1 MDLTALRIFRAVVRE
16 GGVTRA
22 AEHLNR
28 VQSNVTTR
36 VRQLEEEL
44 GVQLFIREGKRMHLS
59 PAGQVLIDYAD
70 RLLDLAEEAREAV
83 QDLALRGTLR
93 VGAME
98 STAAV
103 RLPAPLSEYHRLYP
117 DVVLELRTGHKELL
131 LRALMAGEVDVAFIP
146 EPLSEDSF
154 DRVTAFVEDL
164 VIVAAGDH
172 PPIESSN
179 APPDTIVTFEIGC
192 PHRAVLEAWYE
203 TRGSKPQ
210 HVIEMT
216 SYHAMLGCVLVG
228 MGVALLPRSVLS
240 TFPEAKR
247 LSLHRLPPGQD
258 SLTTAFAWR
267 RGAHSA
273 KVDAMIE
280 ILRPP
285 ADGESAVA

>member
-1 MDLTALRIFRAVVRE
+1 MDLAALRIFRAVVRE

-44 GVQLFIREGKRMHLS
+44 DVKLFIREGKRMHLS

-70 RLLDLAEEAREAV
+70 RLLELAEEARAAV
-83 QDLALRGTLR
+83 QDSQMRGGFR

-103 RLPAPLSEYHRLYP
+103 RLPAPLSEYHRRHP
-117 DVVLELRTGHKELL
+117 EVTLELRTGHKERL
-131 LRALMAGEVDVAFIP
+131 LRALLSGEVDAAFIP
-146 EPLSEDSF
+146 EPLDSQTF
-154 DRVTAFVEDL
+154 ETAPAFVEDL
-164 VIVAAGDH
+164 VIVAEGDH
-172 PPIESSN
+172 PPIVEGGE
-179 APPDTIVTFEIGC
+179 PPRTVVTFEVGC
-192 PHRAVLEAWYE
+192 PHRARLEEWYAAQDARPE
-203 TRGSKPQ
+203 EL
-210 HVIEMT
+210 IEMT

-240 TFPEAKR
+240 TFPEARR
-247 LSLHRLPPGQD
+247 LSLHPLPPGRD
-258 SLTTAFAWR
+258 RLPTALAWR

-273 KVDAMIE
+273 KIEAMIE
-280 ILRPP
+280 ILKEP
-285 ADGESAVA
+285 AALSAAS

>member
-70 RLLDLAEEAREAV
+70 RLLDLAAEARNAV

-103 RLPAPLSEYHRLYP
+103 RLPAPLSEYHRLFP
-117 DVVLELRTGHKELL
+117 DVTLELKTGHKEILTCALL
-131 LRALMAGEVDVAFIP
+131 AGEVDVAFIP
-146 EPLSEDSF
+146 EPLPEDTFES
-154 DRVTAFVEDL
+154 VTAFVEDL

-172 PPIESSN
+172 PAIEGRN
-179 APPDTIVTFEIGC
+179 APPETIVTFEVGC
-192 PHRAVLEAWYE
+192 PHRALLEAWYASIGA
-203 TRGSKPQ
+203 RPQ
-210 HVIEMT
+210 HVIEMN

-247 LSLHRLPPGQD
+247 LSLHSLPPGQN

-267 RGAHSA
+267 RGARSA
-273 KVDAMIE
+273 KVDAMID
-280 ILRPP
+280 ILKAP
-285 ADGESAVA
+285 AGGESAVA

>member
-1 MDLTALRIFRAVVRE
+1 MDLSALRIFRAVVRE

-44 GVQLFIREGKRMHLS
+44 EVKLFIREGKRMHLS

-70 RLLDLAEEAREAV
+70 RILALAEEAKAAV
-83 QDLALRGTLR
+83 QNSEMRGGFR

-117 DVVLELRTGHKELL
+117 DVTLELRTGHKEILI
-131 LRALMAGEVDVAFIP
+131 RALLTGEVDAAFIP
-146 EPLSEDSF
+146 EPLDADVFE
-154 DRVTAFVEDL
+154 TAPAFVEDL
-164 VIVAAGDH
+164 VIVARGDH
-172 PPIESSN
+172 PPIGED
-179 APPDTIVTFEIGC
+179 APPPKTIVTFEVGC
-192 PHRAVLEAWYE
+192 PHRARLEDWFAAQE
-203 TRGSKPQ
+203 AKPEEL
-210 HVIEMT
+210 IEMN

-247 LSLHRLPPGQD
+247 LSLHPLPPGRD
-258 SLTTAFAWR
+258 RLPTLLAWR
-267 RGAHSA
+267 KGAHSP
-273 KVDAMIE
+273 KIE
-280 ILRPP
+280 ALIDILKTP
-285 ADGESAVA
+285 VALSVA

>member
-1 MDLTALRIFRAVVRE
+1 MDLAALRIFRAVVRE

-44 GVQLFIREGKRMHLS
+44 GVALFIREGKRMHLS

-70 RLLDLAEEAREAV
+70 RILALAEEAKAAV
-83 QDLALRGTLR
+83 QDSEMRGTFR

-117 DVVLELRTGHKELL
+117 DVTLELRTGHKEILI
-131 LRALMAGEVDVAFIP
+131 RALLSGEVDAAFIP
-146 EPLSEDSF
+146 EPLDGDSF
-154 DRVTAFVEDL
+154 ETAPAFVEDL
-164 VIVAAGDH
+164 VIVARGDH
-172 PPIESSN
+172 PPIGPEDGL
-179 APPDTIVTFEIGC
+179 PKTVVTFEVGC
-192 PHRAVLEAWYE
+192 PHRARLEAWFDSHE
-203 TRGSKPQ
+203 AKPEEL
-210 HVIEMT
+210 IEMN

-247 LSLHRLPPGQD
+247 LSLHPLPPGQD
-258 SLTTAFAWR
+258 RLPTALAWR
-267 RGAHSA
+267 KGAHSP
-273 KVDAMIE
+273 KIDALIE
-280 ILRPP
+280 ILRTP
-285 ADGESAVA
+285 AALSVA